1 MKTLIITGL
10 SGAGKSK
17 AIDILEDEGF
27 FCVDNVPV
35 HLVLTFIRLCRNG
48 GSEFERL
55 AIVADVR
62 GSGTDHDVAEIFNRF
77 AGDLPSDVE
86 VLFLEA
92 DTQELV
98 RRYQVSRRKHPL
110 LDQANT
116 LVGAIEM
123 ERGILKE
130 LRTRADY
137 IIDTTSLAVKD
148 LKKLI
153 LNMLALEK
161 ENAEVGVKVSSFG
174 FKYGMP
180 ISADF
185 VFDVRFLPNPYY
197 KANLRRLTGQDK
209 AVQDYVMQFPQ
220 SKVYFEKIMDLVKT
234 TIPHYEEVNKQYV
247 EIAFGCTGGRHRS
260 VTFACLLSEAL
271 QKENIPVSLTHRD
284 IDKDLR

>member
-1 MKTLIITGL
+1 MCRFI
-10 SGAGKSK
+10 SY
-17 AIDILEDEGF
+17 
-27 FCVDNVPV
+27 
-35 HLVLTFIRLCRNG
+35 LTFLRLCRNG

-98 RRYQVSRRKHPL
+98 RGYQVSRRNHPL

-174 FKYGMP
+174 VKYGMP

-185 VFDVRFLPNPYY
+185 VFDVRFLTKPYY
-197 KANLRRLTGQDK
+197 KADLPRLTGQD
-209 AVQDYVMQFPQ
+209 
-220 SKVYFEKIMDLVKT
+220 
-234 TIPHYEEVNKQYV
+234 
-247 EIAFGCTGGRHRS
+247 
-260 VTFACLLSEAL
+260 
-271 QKENIPVSLTHRD
+271 
-284 IDKDLR
+284 

>member
-1 MKTLIITGL
+1 MIITGL

-17 AIDILEDEGF
+17 AINILEDEGF

-35 HLVLTFIRLCRNG
+35 HLVMTFIGLCRNR

-55 AIVADVR
+55 AIVTDIR
-62 GSGTDHDVAEIFNRF
+62 GSGADQDVTETFDHF
-77 AGDLPSDVE
+77 ADNLPTDVE

-123 ERGILKE
+123 ERDILKE

-137 IIDTTSLAVKD
+137 IIDTTSLNVKD

-153 LNMLALEK
+153 LNMLALDK
-161 ENAEVGVKVSSFG
+161 KNTEVGVKVSSFG

-197 KANLRRLTGQDK
+197 KAELRRLTGEDEAIQN
-209 AVQDYVMQFPQ
+209 YVMQFPQ
-220 SKVYFEKIMDLVKT
+220 SKVYFEKVLDLIKT

-271 QKENIPVSLTHRD
+271 RKENIPVSLSHRD